1 MEKGSRKL
9 AEGVREEENNFRR
22 RWWEKNMVFGPN
34 YRHLPFYVLFY
45 KKRRKKYISFLR
57 KRTFINRR

>member
-34 YRHLPFYVLFY
+34 YRHLPFYVSYFI
-45 KKRRKKYISFLR
+45 KREERNISVS
-57 KRTFINRR
+57 